1 MYYKNNEVNAMTISD
16 FLNLPNFSDL
26 NLLAGEQGLDRE
38 LTNVTVVDTPDGTN
52 WLNGGEFVITT
63 AYMLHEEQDLLNFLQ
78 ILHEKQAAG
87 VGIKENRYITTI
99 PGSALKLAD
108 ELNLPLI
115 SVPEA
120 YPFVDIINPVLTQII
135 SQQSL
140 LLTQASMIHKE
151 FLGLAI
157 NNNSVPEILRTLSNI
172 TRIPCAFMDTRFR
185 EIYFSDESSS
195 LMQKLQDADV
205 ENISGEFLEQYD
217 HYTVANKNEQ
227 FGFLLFEKDCLQT
240 QGNGSIQTALEY
252 ASIVLI
258 LHIQVRIANQQ
269 MAEKYKA
276 SFLEDLLTNNVKTDV
291 EIHNRARLYGWDF
304 TNGGL
309 AAVVDINNIKKYFTD
324 RLDSNTNRMLEEA
337 TEIIFRHSIQEM
349 HQMFPQSKYFRQS
362 DLIVFIIS
370 MSVDNREALPEQLEQ
385 TFKRLQGRLSRVSPF
400 TITLGIGQYYENIR
414 DISKSYS
421 EARVAINLG
430 YSLQWFDR
438 ILFYNRLG
446 LYRLLAP
453 VMNSPE
459 SEELCMQYIRPLE
472 DYDRKYHGELLPTLQ
487 EILQNGWNLKESAAG
502 LYIHYNSIKYR
513 YSKICKVLNLDLAE
527 HNNRSLVEIAMKLYL
542 LKHKPENN

>member
-1 MYYKNNEVNAMTISD
+1 MTISD

-26 NLLAGEQGLDRE
+26 NLLAGKNGLDRE

-63 AYMLHEEQDLLNFLQ
+63 AYMLHEEKDLLEFLQ
-78 ILHEKQAAG
+78 VLHEKQAAG

-99 PGSALKLAD
+99 PEAALKMAD

-120 YPFVDIINPVLTQII
+120 YSFVDIINPVLTQII
-135 SQQSL
+135 SRQSL
-140 LLTQASMIHKE
+140 LLTQANKIHKE

-157 NNNSVPEILRTLSNI
+157 NNNSVPEILKTLSSI
-172 TRIPCAFMDTRFR
+172 IRISCAFIDTHFR
-185 EIYFSDESSS
+185 NIFFSDESSS
-195 LMQKLQDADV
+195 LMQKLQDADM
-205 ENISGEFLEQYD
+205 ESITSEFLEQYD
-217 HYTVANKNEQ
+217 YYTVANKNEQ
-227 FGFLLFEKDCLQT
+227 FGFLLFEKGCLQM
-240 QGNGSIQTALEY
+240 QENGNMQTALEY

-258 LHIQVRIANQQ
+258 LHIQVQIANQQ

-324 RLDSNTNRMLEEA
+324 HLDSNTNRMLEEA

-370 MSVDNREALPEQLEQ
+370 MPEDSREGLPEQLEQ
-385 TFKRLQGRLSRVSPF
+385 TFRRLQSRLKMVSPF

-459 SEELCMQYIRPLE
+459 SEELCIQYIQPLE

-513 YSKICKVLNLDLAE
+513 YSKICKVLNLDLAD

-542 LKHKPENN
+542 LKHKPESN

>member
-1 MYYKNNEVNAMTISD
+1 MTISE

-26 NLLAGEQGLDRE
+26 NLLAGENGLDRE

-63 AYMLHEEQDLLNFLQ
+63 AYMLHEEKDLLEFLQ
-78 ILHEKQAAG
+78 VLHEKQAAG

-99 PGSALKLAD
+99 PEAALKMAD

-140 LLTQASMIHKE
+140 LLTQANKIHKE

-157 NNNSVPEILRTLSNI
+157 NNNSVPEILKTLSSI
-172 TRIPCAFMDTRFR
+172 TRMPCAFIDTHFR
-185 EIYFSDESSS
+185 NIFFSDDSSS
-195 LMQKLQDADV
+195 LMRKLQDADI
-205 ENISGEFLEQYD
+205 ENITSEFLEQYD
-217 HYTVANKNEQ
+217 YYTVANKNEQ
-227 FGFLLFEKDCLQT
+227 FGFLLFEKGCLQT
-240 QGNGSIQTALEY
+240 QENGNMQTALEY

-258 LHIQVRIANQQ
+258 LHIQVQIANQQ

-349 HQMFPQSKYFRQS
+349 HQTFPQSKYFRQS

-370 MSVDNREALPEQLEQ
+370 MPEDSREMLPEQLEQ
-385 TFKRLQGRLSRVSPF
+385 TFRRLQSRLKMVSPF

-459 SEELCMQYIRPLE
+459 SEELCIQYIQPLE

-513 YSKICKVLNLDLAE
+513 YSKICKVLNLDLAD

-542 LKHKPENN
+542 LKHKPESN

>member
-1 MYYKNNEVNAMTISD
+1 MTISD

-26 NLLAGEQGLDRE
+26 NLLAGENGLDRE

-63 AYMLHEEQDLLNFLQ
+63 AYMLHEEKDLLEFLQ
-78 ILHEKQAAG
+78 VLHEKQAAG

-99 PGSALKLAD
+99 PEAALKMAD
-108 ELNLPLI
+108 ELTLPLI
-115 SVPEA
+115 YVPEA

-135 SQQSL
+135 SRQSL
-140 LLTQASMIHKE
+140 LLTQANKIHKE

-157 NNNSVPEILRTLSNI
+157 NNNSVPEILKTLSSI
-172 TRIPCAFMDTRFR
+172 IRIPCAFIDTHFR
-185 EIYFSDESSS
+185 NIFFSDESSS
-195 LMQKLQDADV
+195 LMQKLQDADM
-205 ENISGEFLEQYD
+205 ESITSEFLEQYD
-217 HYTVANKNEQ
+217 YYTVANKNEQ
-227 FGFLLFEKDCLQT
+227 FGFLLFEKGCLKMQEN
-240 QGNGSIQTALEY
+240 GNMQTALEY

-258 LHIQVRIANQQ
+258 LHIQVQIANQQ

-324 RLDSNTNRMLEEA
+324 HLDSNTNRMLEEA

-370 MSVDNREALPEQLEQ
+370 MPENSREGLPEQLEQ
-385 TFKRLQGRLSRVSPF
+385 TFRRLQSRLKMVSPF

-459 SEELCMQYIRPLE
+459 SEELCIQYIQPLE

-513 YSKICKVLNLDLAE
+513 YSKICKVLNLDLAD

-542 LKHKPENN
+542 LKHKPESN

>member
-1 MYYKNNEVNAMTISD
+1 MTISD

-26 NLLAGEQGLDRE
+26 NLLAGENGLARE

-63 AYMLHEEQDLLNFLQ
+63 AYMLHEEKDLLEFLQ
-78 ILHEKQAAG
+78 VLHEKQAAG

-99 PGSALKLAD
+99 PEAALKMAD

-135 SQQSL
+135 SRQSL
-140 LLTQASMIHKE
+140 LLTQANKIHKE

-157 NNNSVPEILRTLSNI
+157 NNNSVPEILKTLSSI
-172 TRIPCAFMDTRFR
+172 IRISCAFIDTHFR
-185 EIYFSDESSS
+185 NIFFSDESSS
-195 LMQKLQDADV
+195 LMQKLQDADM
-205 ENISGEFLEQYD
+205 ESITSEFLEQYD
-217 HYTVANKNEQ
+217 YYTVANKNEQ
-227 FGFLLFEKDCLQT
+227 FGFLLFEKGCLQM
-240 QGNGSIQTALEY
+240 QENGNMQTALEY

-258 LHIQVRIANQQ
+258 LHIQVQIANQQ

-324 RLDSNTNRMLEEA
+324 HLDSNTNRMLEEA

-370 MSVDNREALPEQLEQ
+370 MPEENREGLPEQLEQ
-385 TFKRLQGRLSRVSPF
+385 TFRRLQSRLKMVSPF

-459 SEELCMQYIRPLE
+459 SEELCIQYIQPLE

-513 YSKICKVLNLDLAE
+513 YSKICKVLNLDLTD

-542 LKHKPENN
+542 LKHKPESN

>member
-370 MSVDNREALPEQLEQ
+370 MPVDNREALPEQLEQ

>member
-1 MYYKNNEVNAMTISD
+1 MTISD
-16 FLNLPNFSDL
+16 FLKLPNFTDL
-26 NLLAGEQGLDRE
+26 RLLAGKYGLLSE
-38 LTNVTVVDTPDGTN
+38 VTNVTVVDTPDGTN
-52 WLNGGEFVITT
+52 WLNGGELVITT
-63 AYMLHEEQDLLNFLQ
+63 AYMLHEEKDLLEFLRT
-78 ILHEKQAAG
+78 LSSKKAAG
-87 VGIKENRYITTI
+87 VGIKENRYLTEI
-99 PGSALKLAD
+99 PESARKLAD
-108 ELNLPLI
+108 ELHLPLI

-135 SQQSL
+135 NQQSF
-140 LLTQASMIHKE
+140 LLTQANMIHKE
-151 FLGLAI
+151 FLSLAI
-157 NNNSVPEILRTLSNI
+157 NNNSVPEILMTLRRFI
-172 TRIPCAFMDTRFR
+172 GIPCAFMDTHFKN
-185 EIYFSDESSS
+185 IFFSDEDST
-195 LMQKLQDADV
+195 LMHQLQDMDM
-205 ENISGEFLEQYD
+205 ENISSEFLNQYD
-217 HYTVANKNEQ
+217 NYAVANKNES
-227 FGFLLFEKDCLQT
+227 FGYLLFEKGRLDT
-240 QGNGSIQTALEY
+240 GNESSAQIALEY

-258 LHIQVRIANQQ
+258 LHSQVRIANQQ

-276 SFLEDLLTNNVKTDV
+276 SFLEDLLLNNVKADI

-309 AAVVDINNIKKYFTD
+309 AAVVDINNIKKYFID

-337 TEIIFRHSIQEM
+337 TELIFRNSIHEM
-349 HQMFPQSKYFRQS
+349 HQTFPQAKYFRQS

-370 MSVDNREALPEQLEQ
+370 VPKDSRELLADQLEQ
-385 TFKRLQGRLSRVSPF
+385 TFKRLQSQLSHVSPF

-414 DISKSYS
+414 EISKSYS

-459 SEELCMQYIRPLE
+459 SEELCLQYIKPLE
-472 DYDRKYHGELLPTLQ
+472 DYDKKYHGELLSTLQ
-487 EILQNGWNLKESAAG
+487 EILQCGWNLKESAEK

-513 YSKICKVLNLDLAE
+513 YSKICKVLNLDLSD
-527 HNNRSLVEIAMKLYL
+527 HDNRSLVEIAMKLYR
-542 LKHKPENN
+542 LKHYKKENQ

>member
-1 MYYKNNEVNAMTISD
+1 MTISD

-26 NLLAGEQGLDRE
+26 NLLAGENGLDRE

-63 AYMLHEEQDLLNFLQ
+63 AYMLHEEKDLLEFLQ
-78 ILHEKQAAG
+78 VLHEKQAAG

-99 PGSALKLAD
+99 PEAALKMAD
-108 ELNLPLI
+108 DLNLPLI

-140 LLTQASMIHKE
+140 LLTQANKIHKE

-157 NNNSVPEILRTLSNI
+157 NNNSVPEILKTLSSI
-172 TRIPCAFMDTRFR
+172 TRMPCAFIDTHFR
-185 EIYFSDESSS
+185 NIFFSDESSS
-195 LMQKLQDADV
+195 LMQKLQDADI
-205 ENISGEFLEQYD
+205 ENITSEFLEQYD
-217 HYTVANKNEQ
+217 YYTVANKNEQ
-227 FGFLLFEKDCLQT
+227 FGFLLFEKGCLQT
-240 QGNGSIQTALEY
+240 QENGNMQTALEY

-258 LHIQVRIANQQ
+258 LHIQVQIANQQ

-349 HQMFPQSKYFRQS
+349 HQTFPQSKYFRQS

-370 MSVDNREALPEQLEQ
+370 MPEDSRETLPEQLEQ
-385 TFKRLQGRLSRVSPF
+385 TFRRLQSRLKMVSPF

-446 LYRLLAP
+446 IYRLLAP

-459 SEELCMQYIRPLE
+459 SEELCIQYIQPLE

-513 YSKICKVLNLDLAE
+513 YSKICKVLNLDLAD

-542 LKHKPENN
+542 LKHKPESN

>member
-1 MYYKNNEVNAMTISD
+1 MTISD
-16 FLNLPNFSDL
+16 LLNLPGLADL
-26 NLLAGEQGLDRE
+26 KLLAGGHGLDRE

-63 AYMLHEEQDLLNFLQ
+63 AYMLHEEQDLLDFLR

-99 PGSALKLAD
+99 PDSALRLSD

-115 SVPEA
+115 SVPES

-135 SQQSL
+135 NRQSL
-140 LLTQASMIHKE
+140 LLTQANMIHRE
-151 FLGLAI
+151 FLGQAI
-157 NNNSVPEILRTLSNI
+157 NNSSVPEILRTLNNI
-172 TRIPCAFMDTRFR
+172 TRIPCAFMDTHFR

-205 ENISGEFLEQYD
+205 ENVSDDFLKQYD
-217 HYTVANKNEQ
+217 HYIVANKNEQ
-227 FGFLLFEKDCLQT
+227 FGYLLFEKDCLNT
-240 QGNGSIQTALEY
+240 QENDSVQTALEY

-258 LHIQVRIANQQ
+258 LRIQVRIANQQ

-276 SFLEDLLTNNVKTDV
+276 SLLEDLLTNNVKTDV

-309 AAVVDINNIKKYFTD
+309 AAVVDINNIKKYFND
-324 RLDSNTNRMLEEA
+324 KLDSNTNRMLEEA
-337 TEIIFRHSIQEM
+337 TEIIFSHSIQEM

-370 MSVDNREALPEQLEQ
+370 MPEESRETLSEQLEQ
-385 TFKRLQGRLSRVSPF
+385 TFKRLQGRLSHVSPF

-459 SEELCMQYIRPLE
+459 SEELCTQYIRPLE
-472 DYDRKYHGELLPTLQ
+472 EYDRKYHGELLPTLQ
-487 EILQNGWNLKESAAG
+487 EILQNGWNLKESAEG

-513 YSKICKVLNLDLAE
+513 YAKICKVLNLDLAD

-542 LKHKPENN
+542 LKHRPENSVNI

>member
-1 MYYKNNEVNAMTISD
+1 MTISD

-26 NLLAGEQGLDRE
+26 HLLAGEHGLDRE

-63 AYMLHEEQDLLNFLQ
+63 AYMLHEEQDLLDFLKV
-78 ILHEKQAAG
+78 LHEKQAAG

-370 MSVDNREALPEQLEQ
+370 MPMDNREALPEQLEQ

>member
-1 MYYKNNEVNAMTISD
+1 MTISD

-26 NLLAGEQGLDRE
+26 NLLAGENGLDRE

-63 AYMLHEEQDLLNFLQ
+63 AYMLHEEKDLLEFLQ
-78 ILHEKQAAG
+78 VLHEKQAAG

-99 PGSALKLAD
+99 PEAALKMAD

-135 SQQSL
+135 SRQSL
-140 LLTQASMIHKE
+140 LLTQANKIHKE

-157 NNNSVPEILRTLSNI
+157 NNNSVPEILKTLSSI
-172 TRIPCAFMDTRFR
+172 TRMPCAFIDTHFR
-185 EIYFSDESSS
+185 NIFFSDESSS
-195 LMQKLQDADV
+195 LMQKLQDADI
-205 ENISGEFLEQYD
+205 ENITSEFLEQYD
-217 HYTVANKNEQ
+217 YYTVANKNEQ
-227 FGFLLFEKDCLQT
+227 FGFLLFEKGYLQM
-240 QGNGSIQTALEY
+240 QENGNMQTALEY

-258 LHIQVRIANQQ
+258 LHIQVQIANQQ

-349 HQMFPQSKYFRQS
+349 HQTFPQSKYFRQS

-370 MSVDNREALPEQLEQ
+370 MPENSRETLPEQLEQ
-385 TFKRLQGRLSRVSPF
+385 TFRRLQSRLKMVSPF

-459 SEELCMQYIRPLE
+459 SEELCIQYIQPLE

-513 YSKICKVLNLDLAE
+513 YSKICKVLNLDLAD

-542 LKHKPENN
+542 LKHKPESN

>member
-1 MYYKNNEVNAMTISD
+1 MTMTISD

-26 NLLAGEQGLDRE
+26 NLLAGENGLDRE

-63 AYMLHEEQDLLNFLQ
+63 AYMLHEEKDLLEFLQ
-78 ILHEKQAAG
+78 VLHEKQAAG

-99 PGSALKLAD
+99 PEAALKMAD

-140 LLTQASMIHKE
+140 LLTQANKIHKE

-157 NNNSVPEILRTLSNI
+157 NNNSVPEILKTLSSI
-172 TRIPCAFMDTRFR
+172 TRMPCAFIDTHFR
-185 EIYFSDESSS
+185 NIFFSDESSS
-195 LMQKLQDADV
+195 LMQKLQDADI
-205 ENISGEFLEQYD
+205 ENITSEFLEQYD
-217 HYTVANKNEQ
+217 YYTVANKNEQ
-227 FGFLLFEKDCLQT
+227 FGFLLFEKGCLQT
-240 QGNGSIQTALEY
+240 QENGNMQTALEY

-258 LHIQVRIANQQ
+258 LHIQVQIANQQ

-349 HQMFPQSKYFRQS
+349 HQTFPQSKYFRQS

-370 MSVDNREALPEQLEQ
+370 MPENSRETLPEQLEQ
-385 TFKRLQGRLSRVSPF
+385 TFRRLQSRLKMVSPF

-459 SEELCMQYIRPLE
+459 SEELCIQYIQPLE

-513 YSKICKVLNLDLAE
+513 YSKICKVLNLDLAD

-542 LKHKPENN
+542 LKHKPESN

>member
-26 NLLAGEQGLDRE
+26 NLLAGEHGLDRE

-99 PGSALKLAD
+99 PEPALKLAD

-370 MSVDNREALPEQLEQ
+370 MPMDNREALPEQLEQ

-542 LKHKPENN
+542 LKHKPESN

>member
-1 MYYKNNEVNAMTISD
+1 MTISD

-26 NLLAGEQGLDRE
+26 NLLAGENGLDRE

-63 AYMLHEEQDLLNFLQ
+63 AYMLHEEKDLLEFLQ
-78 ILHEKQAAG
+78 VLHEKQAAG

-99 PGSALKLAD
+99 PEAALKMAD

-135 SQQSL
+135 SRQSL
-140 LLTQASMIHKE
+140 LLTQANKIHKE

-157 NNNSVPEILRTLSNI
+157 NNNSVPEILKTLSSI
-172 TRIPCAFMDTRFR
+172 TRMPCAFIDTHFR
-185 EIYFSDESSS
+185 NIFFSDESSS
-195 LMQKLQDADV
+195 LMQKLQDADI
-205 ENISGEFLEQYD
+205 ENITSEFLEQYD

-227 FGFLLFEKDCLQT
+227 FGFLLFEKGCLQT
-240 QGNGSIQTALEY
+240 QENGNMQTALEY

-258 LHIQVRIANQQ
+258 LHIQVQIANQQ

-324 RLDSNTNRMLEEA
+324 HLDSNTNRMLEEA

-370 MSVDNREALPEQLEQ
+370 MPEESREGLPEQLEQ
-385 TFKRLQGRLSRVSPF
+385 TFRRLQSRLKMVSPF

-459 SEELCMQYIRPLE
+459 SEELCIQYIQPLE

-513 YSKICKVLNLDLAE
+513 YSKICKVLNLDLAD

-542 LKHKPENN
+542 LKHKPESN

>member
-1 MYYKNNEVNAMTISD
+1 MTISD

-26 NLLAGEQGLDRE
+26 NLLAGENGLDRE

-63 AYMLHEEQDLLNFLQ
+63 AYMLHEEKDLLEFLQ
-78 ILHEKQAAG
+78 VLHEKQAAG

-99 PGSALKLAD
+99 PKAALKMAD

-140 LLTQASMIHKE
+140 LLTQANKIHKE

-157 NNNSVPEILRTLSNI
+157 NNNSVPEILKTLSSI
-172 TRIPCAFMDTRFR
+172 TRMPCAFIDTHFR
-185 EIYFSDESSS
+185 NIFFSDESSS
-195 LMQKLQDADV
+195 LMQKLQDADI
-205 ENISGEFLEQYD
+205 ENITSEFLEQYD
-217 HYTVANKNEQ
+217 YYTVANKNEQ
-227 FGFLLFEKDCLQT
+227 FGFLLFEKGCLQT
-240 QGNGSIQTALEY
+240 QENGNMQTALEY

-258 LHIQVRIANQQ
+258 LHIQVQIANQQ

-349 HQMFPQSKYFRQS
+349 HQTFPQSKYFRQS

-370 MSVDNREALPEQLEQ
+370 MPEDSRETLPEQLEQ
-385 TFKRLQGRLSRVSPF
+385 TFRRLQSRLKMVSPF

-459 SEELCMQYIRPLE
+459 SEELCIQYIQPLE

-513 YSKICKVLNLDLAE
+513 YSKICKVLNLDLTD

-542 LKHKPENN
+542 LKHKPESN

>member
-1 MYYKNNEVNAMTISD
+1 MTISD

-26 NLLAGEQGLDRE
+26 NLLAGENGLDRE

-63 AYMLHEEQDLLNFLQ
+63 AYMLHEEKDLLEFLQ
-78 ILHEKQAAG
+78 VLHEKQAAG

-99 PGSALKLAD
+99 PEAALKMAD

-135 SQQSL
+135 SRQSL
-140 LLTQASMIHKE
+140 LLTQANKIHKE

-157 NNNSVPEILRTLSNI
+157 NNNSVPEILKTLSSI
-172 TRIPCAFMDTRFR
+172 TRMPCAFIDTHFR
-185 EIYFSDESSS
+185 NIFFSDDSSS
-195 LMQKLQDADV
+195 LMRKLQDADI
-205 ENISGEFLEQYD
+205 ENITSEFLEQYD
-217 HYTVANKNEQ
+217 YYTVANKNEQ
-227 FGFLLFEKDCLQT
+227 FGFLLFEKGCLQT
-240 QGNGSIQTALEY
+240 QENGNMQTALEY

-258 LHIQVRIANQQ
+258 LHIQVQIANQQ

-324 RLDSNTNRMLEEA
+324 HLDSNTNRMLEEA

-370 MSVDNREALPEQLEQ
+370 MPENSREGLPEQLEQ
-385 TFKRLQGRLSRVSPF
+385 TFRRLQSRLKMVSPF

-459 SEELCMQYIRPLE
+459 SEELCIQYIQPLE

-513 YSKICKVLNLDLAE
+513 YSKICKVLNLDLAD

-542 LKHKPENN
+542 LKHKPESN

>member
-1 MYYKNNEVNAMTISD
+1 MTISD

-63 AYMLHEEQDLLNFLQ
+63 AYMLHEEQDLLDFLKV
-78 ILHEKQAAG
+78 LHEKQAAG

-99 PGSALKLAD
+99 PESALKLAD

-151 FLGLAI
+151 FLGLAT

-217 HYTVANKNEQ
+217 YYTVANKNEQ

-240 QGNGSIQTALEY
+240 QGNDSIQTALEY

-370 MSVDNREALPEQLEQ
+370 MPVDGREALPEQLEQ

>member
-1 MYYKNNEVNAMTISD
+1 MTISD

-26 NLLAGEQGLDRE
+26 NLLAGENGLDRE

-63 AYMLHEEQDLLNFLQ
+63 AYMLHEEKDLLEFLQ
-78 ILHEKQAAG
+78 VLHEKQAAG

-99 PGSALKLAD
+99 PEAALKMAD

-135 SQQSL
+135 SRQSL
-140 LLTQASMIHKE
+140 LLTQANKIHKE

-157 NNNSVPEILRTLSNI
+157 NNNSVPEILKTLSSI
-172 TRIPCAFMDTRFR
+172 TRMPCAFIDTHFR
-185 EIYFSDESSS
+185 NIFFSDESSS
-195 LMQKLQDADV
+195 LMQKLQDADI
-205 ENISGEFLEQYD
+205 ENITSEFLEQYD
-217 HYTVANKNEQ
+217 YYTVANKNEQ
-227 FGFLLFEKDCLQT
+227 FGFLLFEKGCLQT
-240 QGNGSIQTALEY
+240 QENGNMQTALEY

-258 LHIQVRIANQQ
+258 LHIQVQIANQQ

-276 SFLEDLLTNNVKTDV
+276 SFLEDILTNNVKTDV

-349 HQMFPQSKYFRQS
+349 HQTFPQSKYFRQS

-370 MSVDNREALPEQLEQ
+370 MPENSREGLPEQLEQ
-385 TFKRLQGRLSRVSPF
+385 TFRRLQSRLKMVSPF

-459 SEELCMQYIRPLE
+459 SEELCIQYIQPLE

-513 YSKICKVLNLDLAE
+513 YSKICKVLNLDLAD

-542 LKHKPENN
+542 LKHKPESN

>member
-1 MYYKNNEVNAMTISD
+1 MTISD

-26 NLLAGEQGLDRE
+26 NLLAGENGLDRE

-63 AYMLHEEQDLLNFLQ
+63 AYMLHEEKDLLEFLQ
-78 ILHEKQAAG
+78 VLHEKQAAG

-99 PGSALKLAD
+99 PEAALKMAD

-140 LLTQASMIHKE
+140 LLTQANKIHKE

-157 NNNSVPEILRTLSNI
+157 NNNSVPEILKTLSSI
-172 TRIPCAFMDTRFR
+172 TRMPCAFIDTHFR
-185 EIYFSDESSS
+185 NIFFSDESSS
-195 LMQKLQDADV
+195 LMQKLQDADI
-205 ENISGEFLEQYD
+205 ENITSEFLEQYD
-217 HYTVANKNEQ
+217 YYTVANKNEQ
-227 FGFLLFEKDCLQT
+227 FGFLLFEKGCLQT
-240 QGNGSIQTALEY
+240 QENGNMQTALEY

-258 LHIQVRIANQQ
+258 LHIQVQIANQQ

-349 HQMFPQSKYFRQS
+349 HQTFPQSKYFRQS

-370 MSVDNREALPEQLEQ
+370 MPEDSRETLPEQLEQ
-385 TFKRLQGRLSRVSPF
+385 TFRRLQSRLKMVSPF

-414 DISKSYS
+414 DISKSYY

-459 SEELCMQYIRPLE
+459 SEELCIQYIQPLE

-513 YSKICKVLNLDLAE
+513 YSKICKVLNLDLAD

-542 LKHKPENN
+542 LKHKPESN

>member
-1 MYYKNNEVNAMTISD
+1 MTISD

-370 MSVDNREALPEQLEQ
+370 MPVDNREALPEQLEQ

>member
-1 MYYKNNEVNAMTISD
+1 MTISD
-16 FLNLPNFSDL
+16 FLKLPNFTDL
-26 NLLAGEQGLDRE
+26 RLLAGKYGLLSE
-38 LTNVTVVDTPDGTN
+38 VTNVTVVDTPDGTN
-52 WLNGGEFVITT
+52 WLNGGELVITT
-63 AYMLHEEQDLLNFLQ
+63 AYMLHEEKDLLEFLRT
-78 ILHEKQAAG
+78 LSSKKAAG
-87 VGIKENRYITTI
+87 VGIKENRYLTEI
-99 PGSALKLAD
+99 PESARKLAD
-108 ELNLPLI
+108 ELHLPLI

-135 SQQSL
+135 NQQSF
-140 LLTQASMIHKE
+140 LLTQANMIHKE
-151 FLGLAI
+151 FLSLAI
-157 NNNSVPEILRTLSNI
+157 NNNSVPEILMTLRRFI
-172 TRIPCAFMDTRFR
+172 GIPCAFMDTHFKN
-185 EIYFSDESSS
+185 IFFSDES
-195 LMQKLQDADV
+195 
-205 ENISGEFLEQYD
+205 
-217 HYTVANKNEQ
+217 
-227 FGFLLFEKDCLQT
+227 FGYLLFEKGRLDT
-240 QGNGSIQTALEY
+240 GNESSAQIALEY

-258 LHIQVRIANQQ
+258 LHSQVRIANQQ

-276 SFLEDLLTNNVKTDV
+276 SFLEDLLLNNVKADI

-309 AAVVDINNIKKYFTD
+309 AAVVDINNIKKYFID

-337 TEIIFRHSIQEM
+337 TELIFRNSIHEM
-349 HQMFPQSKYFRQS
+349 HQTFPQAKYFRQS

-370 MSVDNREALPEQLEQ
+370 VPKDSRELLADQLEQ
-385 TFKRLQGRLSRVSPF
+385 TFKRLQSQLSHVSPF

-414 DISKSYS
+414 EISKSYS

-459 SEELCMQYIRPLE
+459 SEELCLQYIKPLE
-472 DYDRKYHGELLPTLQ
+472 DYDKKYHGELLSTLQ
-487 EILQNGWNLKESAAG
+487 EILQCGWNLKESAEK

-513 YSKICKVLNLDLAE
+513 YSKICKVLNLDLSD
-527 HNNRSLVEIAMKLYL
+527 HDNRSLVEIAMKLYR
-542 LKHKPENN
+542 LKHYKKENQ

>member
-1 MYYKNNEVNAMTISD
+1 MTISD

-26 NLLAGEQGLDRE
+26 NLLAGKNGLDRE

-63 AYMLHEEQDLLNFLQ
+63 AYMLHEEKDLLEFLQ
-78 ILHEKQAAG
+78 VLHEKQAAG

-99 PGSALKLAD
+99 PEAALKMAD

-135 SQQSL
+135 SRQSL
-140 LLTQASMIHKE
+140 LLTQANKIHKE

-157 NNNSVPEILRTLSNI
+157 NNNSVPEILKTLSSI
-172 TRIPCAFMDTRFR
+172 IRISCAFIDTHFR
-185 EIYFSDESSS
+185 NIFFSDESSS
-195 LMQKLQDADV
+195 LMQKLQDADM
-205 ENISGEFLEQYD
+205 ESITSEFLEQYD
-217 HYTVANKNEQ
+217 YYTVANKNEQ
-227 FGFLLFEKDCLQT
+227 FGFLLFEKGCLQM
-240 QGNGSIQTALEY
+240 QENGNMQTALEY

-258 LHIQVRIANQQ
+258 LHIQVQIANQQ

-324 RLDSNTNRMLEEA
+324 HLDSNTNRMLEEA

-370 MSVDNREALPEQLEQ
+370 MPEDSREGLPEQLEQ
-385 TFKRLQGRLSRVSPF
+385 TFRRLQSRLKMVSPF

-459 SEELCMQYIRPLE
+459 SEELCIQYIQPLE

-513 YSKICKVLNLDLAE
+513 YAKICKVLNLDLAD

-542 LKHKPENN
+542 LKHKPESN

>member
-1 MYYKNNEVNAMTISD
+1 MTISD

-26 NLLAGEQGLDRE
+26 KLLAGEQGLDRE

-63 AYMLHEEQDLLNFLQ
+63 AYMLHEEQDLLDFLQ

-99 PGSALKLAD
+99 PKSALKLAD

-140 LLTQASMIHKE
+140 LLTQANKIHKE
-151 FLGLAI
+151 FMGLAI

-195 LMQKLQDADV
+195 LMQKLQDADM
-205 ENISGEFLEQYD
+205 ENITSEFLEQYD

-227 FGFLLFEKDCLQT
+227 FGFLLFEKGCQQT
-240 QGNGSIQTALEY
+240 KENDNMQTALEY

-269 MAEKYKA
+269 MVEKYKA

-324 RLDSNTNRMLEEA
+324 RLDSSTNRMLEEA

-370 MSVDNREALPEQLEQ
+370 MPVDGREVLPEQLEQ

-459 SEELCMQYIRPLE
+459 SEELCIQYIRPLE
-472 DYDRKYHGELLPTLQ
+472 EYDRKYHGELLPTLQ

-513 YSKICKVLNLDLAE
+513 YSKICKVLNLDLAD

-542 LKHKPENN
+542 LKHKPESN

>member
-1 MYYKNNEVNAMTISD
+1 MTISD
-16 FLNLPNFSDL
+16 FLNLPNFADL
-26 NLLAGEQGLDRE
+26 KLLAGKNGLGRE
-38 LTNVTVVDTPDGTN
+38 IANVTVVDTPDGTN
-52 WLNGGEFVITT
+52 WLSGGEFVITT
-63 AYMLHEEQDLLNFLQ
+63 AYMLHEEQDLLDFLQ
-78 ILHEKQAAG
+78 ILHEKKTAG
-87 VGIKENRYITTI
+87 VGVKENRYITTI
-99 PGSALKLAD
+99 PNTALKLSD
-108 ELNLPLI
+108 KLNLPLI
-115 SVPEA
+115 SVPES

-135 SQQSL
+135 DQQSL
-140 LLTQASMIHKE
+140 LLTQANMIHKE

-157 NNNSVPEILRTLSNI
+157 NNNSVPEILRTLNDI
-172 TRIPCAFMDTRFR
+172 TRIPCAFMDTHFQ
-185 EIYFSDESSS
+185 EIYFSDETST
-195 LMQKLQDADV
+195 LMPKLQDADI
-205 ENISGEFLEQYD
+205 ENINGDFLKQYD
-217 HYTVANKNEQ
+217 YYVVANKNEQ
-227 FGFLLFEKDCLQT
+227 FGYLLFEKGCLET
-240 QGNGSIQTALEY
+240 MKNDSIRTALEY

-258 LHIQVRIANQQ
+258 LRIQVRIANRQ

-304 TNGGL
+304 ANGGL
-309 AAVVDINNIKKYFTD
+309 TAVVDINNIKKYFTD

-337 TEIIFRHSIQEM
+337 TEIIFRHSIREM
-349 HQMFPQSKYFRQS
+349 HQMFPKAKYFRQS
-362 DLIVFIIS
+362 DLIAFIIS
-370 MSVDNREALPEQLEQ
+370 MPSDSRDTLPDHLEQ
-385 TFKRLQGRLSRVSPF
+385 TFKRLQSSLSRVSPF
-400 TITLGIGQYYENIR
+400 TVTLGIGQYYDNIR

-472 DYDRKYHGELLPTLQ
+472 EYDRKYHGELLSTLK
-487 EILQNGWNLKESAAG
+487 EILQNGWNLKESAEG
-502 LYIHYNSIKYR
+502 LYIHYNSVKYR
-513 YSKICKVLNLDLAE
+513 YSKICKVLNLDLAD

-542 LKHKPENN
+542 LKHKPGNN

>member
-1 MYYKNNEVNAMTISD
+1 MTISD

-26 NLLAGEQGLDRE
+26 NLLAGENGLDRE

-63 AYMLHEEQDLLNFLQ
+63 AYMLHEEKDLLEFLQ
-78 ILHEKQAAG
+78 VLHEKQAAG

-99 PGSALKLAD
+99 PEAALKMAD

-140 LLTQASMIHKE
+140 LLTQANKIHKE

-157 NNNSVPEILRTLSNI
+157 NNNSVPEILKTLSSI
-172 TRIPCAFMDTRFR
+172 TRMPCAFIDTHFR
-185 EIYFSDESSS
+185 NIFFSDESSS
-195 LMQKLQDADV
+195 LMQKLQDADI
-205 ENISGEFLEQYD
+205 ENITSEFLEQYD
-217 HYTVANKNEQ
+217 YYTVANKNEQ
-227 FGFLLFEKDCLQT
+227 FGFLLFEKGCLQT
-240 QGNGSIQTALEY
+240 QENGNVQTALEY

-258 LHIQVRIANQQ
+258 LHIQVQIANQQ

-349 HQMFPQSKYFRQS
+349 HQTFPQSKYFRQS

-370 MSVDNREALPEQLEQ
+370 MPEDSRETLPEQLEQ
-385 TFKRLQGRLSRVSPF
+385 TFRRLQSRLKMVSPF

-459 SEELCMQYIRPLE
+459 SEELCIQYIQPLE

-513 YSKICKVLNLDLAE
+513 YSKICKVLNLDLAD

-542 LKHKPENN
+542 LKHKPESN

>member
-1 MYYKNNEVNAMTISD
+1 MTISD

-26 NLLAGEQGLDRE
+26 NLLAGENGLDRE
-38 LTNVTVVDTPDGTN
+38 LANVTVVDTPDGTN

-63 AYMLHEEQDLLNFLQ
+63 AYMLHEEKDLLEFLQ
-78 ILHEKQAAG
+78 VLHEKQAAG

-99 PGSALKLAD
+99 PEAALKMAD

-135 SQQSL
+135 SRQSL
-140 LLTQASMIHKE
+140 LLTQANKIHKE

-157 NNNSVPEILRTLSNI
+157 NNNSVPEILKTLSSI
-172 TRIPCAFMDTRFR
+172 TRMPCAFIDTHFR
-185 EIYFSDESSS
+185 NIFFSDESSS
-195 LMQKLQDADV
+195 LMQKLQDADI
-205 ENISGEFLEQYD
+205 ENITSEFLEQYD
-217 HYTVANKNEQ
+217 YYTVANKNEQ
-227 FGFLLFEKDCLQT
+227 FGFLLFEKGCLQT
-240 QGNGSIQTALEY
+240 QENGNMQTALEY

-258 LHIQVRIANQQ
+258 LHIQVQIANQQ

-349 HQMFPQSKYFRQS
+349 HQTFPQSKYFRQS

-370 MSVDNREALPEQLEQ
+370 MPEDSRETLPEQLEQ
-385 TFKRLQGRLSRVSPF
+385 TFRRLQSHLKMVSPF

-459 SEELCMQYIRPLE
+459 SEELCIQYIQPLE

-513 YSKICKVLNLDLAE
+513 YSKICKVLNLDLAD

-542 LKHKPENN
+542 LKHKPESN

>member
-1 MYYKNNEVNAMTISD
+1 MTISD

-26 NLLAGEQGLDRE
+26 NLLAGENGLDRE

-63 AYMLHEEQDLLNFLQ
+63 AYMLHEEKDLLEFLQ
-78 ILHEKQAAG
+78 VLHEKQAAG

-99 PGSALKLAD
+99 PEAALKMAD

-135 SQQSL
+135 SRQSL
-140 LLTQASMIHKE
+140 LLTQANKIHKE

-157 NNNSVPEILRTLSNI
+157 NNNSVPEILKTLSSI
-172 TRIPCAFMDTRFR
+172 IRISCAFIDTHFR
-185 EIYFSDESSS
+185 NIFFSDESSS
-195 LMQKLQDADV
+195 LMQKLQDADM
-205 ENISGEFLEQYD
+205 ESITSEFLEQYD
-217 HYTVANKNEQ
+217 YYTVANKNEQ
-227 FGFLLFEKDCLQT
+227 FGFLLFEKGCLQM
-240 QGNGSIQTALEY
+240 QENGNMQTALEY

-258 LHIQVRIANQQ
+258 LHIQVQIANQQ

-324 RLDSNTNRMLEEA
+324 HLDSNTNRMLEEA

-370 MSVDNREALPEQLEQ
+370 MPENSREGLPEQLEQ
-385 TFKRLQGRLSRVSPF
+385 TFRRLQSRLKMVSPF

-459 SEELCMQYIRPLE
+459 SEELCIQYIQPLE

-513 YSKICKVLNLDLAE
+513 YSKICKVLNLDLAD

-542 LKHKPENN
+542 LKHKPESN

>member
-1 MYYKNNEVNAMTISD
+1 MTMTISD

-26 NLLAGEQGLDRE
+26 NLLAGENGLDRE

-63 AYMLHEEQDLLNFLQ
+63 AYMLHEEKDLLEFLQ
-78 ILHEKQAAG
+78 VLHEKQAAG

-99 PGSALKLAD
+99 PEAALKMAD

-140 LLTQASMIHKE
+140 LLTQANKIHKE

-157 NNNSVPEILRTLSNI
+157 NNNSVPEILKTLSSI
-172 TRIPCAFMDTRFR
+172 TRMPCAFIDTHFR
-185 EIYFSDESSS
+185 NIFFSDDSSS
-195 LMQKLQDADV
+195 LMRKLQDADI
-205 ENISGEFLEQYD
+205 ENITSEFLEQYD
-217 HYTVANKNEQ
+217 YYTVANKNEQ
-227 FGFLLFEKDCLQT
+227 FGFLLFEKGCLQT
-240 QGNGSIQTALEY
+240 QENGNMQTALEY

-258 LHIQVRIANQQ
+258 LHIQVQIANQQ

-349 HQMFPQSKYFRQS
+349 HQTFPQSKYFRQS

-370 MSVDNREALPEQLEQ
+370 MPEESREGLPEQLEQ
-385 TFKRLQGRLSRVSPF
+385 TFRRLQSRLKMVNPF

-459 SEELCMQYIRPLE
+459 SEELCIQYIQPLE

-513 YSKICKVLNLDLAE
+513 YSKICKVLNLDLAD

-542 LKHKPENN
+542 LKHKPESN